1 MPLLLHH
8 LQPLL
13 RLLVLVHRY
22 QEAMGLL
29 LLLLLRVVVKR
40 LQWRRRRRL
49 RHKWRGR
56 RLLRRQRPP
65 FHALW
70 GRDVLL
76 ADAEPPVR
84 RSHRHP
90 RGGVGHCCTAHVGHD
105 EGGKAAP
112 LAGVPS
118 ALGERACSQPAL
130 LHAENAIRQWFPRT
144 IAWEIIRSEAF
155 LKESA

>member
-22 QEAMGLL
+22 QEAMGRL
-29 LLLLLRVVVKR
+29 LLLLLRVVVEG

-56 RLLRRQRPP
+56 RHLRRQRPP

-112 LAGVPS
+112 LAGVR
-118 ALGERACSQPAL
+118 ALGARVCSQPL
-130 LHAENAIRQWFPRT
+130 SFRGSAIRRWFPRT
-144 IAWEIIRSEAF
+144 IAGNHPIGSVPERECVAS
-155 LKESA
+155 